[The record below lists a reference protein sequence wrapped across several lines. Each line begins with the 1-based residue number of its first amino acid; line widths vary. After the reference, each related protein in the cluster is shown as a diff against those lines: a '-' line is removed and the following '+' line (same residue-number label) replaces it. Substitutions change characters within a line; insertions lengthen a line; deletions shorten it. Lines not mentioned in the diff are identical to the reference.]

1 MAYVSSYSHL
11 TVASVPAGSWE
22 QAWASVASWKSY
34 LQAFPGLL
42 TVRVSARPL
51 DNGDVRLHLTTV
63 WEYREQADE
72 WAASPHAGSR
82 LLAGSESPA
91 YDVTEEI
98 VEDLS

>member
-11 TVASVPAGSWE
+11 TAGSVPAASWE
-22 QAWASVASWKSY
+22 QAWASVLSWKGY

-51 DNGDVRLHLTTV
+51 DNGDVRLHLATV

-72 WAASPHAGSR
+72 WAACPYTGSR
-82 LLAGSESPA
+82 LLAACESPA

-98 VEDLS
+98 LEDLS